1 MKKLMKP
8 LALLMAVVM
17 VTLTGC
23 GGSGSD
29 ESGSSIIIGQS
40 SEVANLNPMIQPRTP
55 DSNVQCLIFDY
66 LVIPDENLNYV
77 GDLAESWDISDDG
90 TVYTFHLQEGVKWH
104 DGEDFNADD
113 VVFTLTAL
121 ASPEYTGGNEGRV
134 MSIVGA
140 SEYQAGTADS
150 VEGIKKIDDYTV
162 EITLASPNAA
172 FLSNMYVAMLPE
184 HILGEESPADWG
196 NDDFNR
202 APIGTG
208 KYKFVEWE
216 AGQYISLERNDE
228 YFGTI

>member
-8 LALLMAVVM
+8 LAPSY
-17 VTLTGC
+17 
-23 GGSGSD
+23 GGRDGDTDGLRWERFD

-121 ASPEYTGGNEGRV
+121 ASPEYTGGNEGTRHV
-134 MSIVGA
+134 
-140 SEYQAGTADS
+140 YCRS
-150 VEGIKKIDDYTV
+150 V
-162 EITLASPNAA
+162 
-172 FLSNMYVAMLPE
+172 
-184 HILGEESPADWG
+184 
-196 NDDFNR
+196 
-202 APIGTG
+202 
-208 KYKFVEWE
+208 
-216 AGQYISLERNDE
+216 
-228 YFGTI
+228 

>member
-77 GDLAESWDISDDG
+77 GDLA
-90 TVYTFHLQEGVKWH
+90 
-104 DGEDFNADD
+104 
-113 VVFTLTAL
+113 
-121 ASPEYTGGNEGRV
+121 
-134 MSIVGA
+134 
-140 SEYQAGTADS
+140 
-150 VEGIKKIDDYTV
+150 
-162 EITLASPNAA
+162 
-172 FLSNMYVAMLPE
+172 
-184 HILGEESPADWG
+184 
-196 NDDFNR
+196 
-202 APIGTG
+202 
-208 KYKFVEWE
+208 
-216 AGQYISLERNDE
+216 
-228 YFGTI
+228 

>member
-29 ESGSSIIIGQS
+29 ESGSIIIGQS

-104 DGEDFNADD
+104 DE
-113 VVFTLTAL
+113 
-121 ASPEYTGGNEGRV
+121 R
-134 MSIVGA
+134 
-140 SEYQAGTADS
+140 
-150 VEGIKKIDDYTV
+150 
-162 EITLASPNAA
+162 
-172 FLSNMYVAMLPE
+172 
-184 HILGEESPADWG
+184 
-196 NDDFNR
+196 
-202 APIGTG
+202 
-208 KYKFVEWE
+208 
-216 AGQYISLERNDE
+216 ISMQMTWYLH
-228 YFGTI
+228 

>member
-90 TVYTFHLQEGVKWH
+90 TIYTFHLQEGVTWYLH
-104 DGEDFNADD
+104 
-113 VVFTLTAL
+113 
-121 ASPEYTGGNEGRV
+121 
-134 MSIVGA
+134 
-140 SEYQAGTADS
+140 
-150 VEGIKKIDDYTV
+150 
-162 EITLASPNAA
+162 
-172 FLSNMYVAMLPE
+172 
-184 HILGEESPADWG
+184 
-196 NDDFNR
+196 
-202 APIGTG
+202 
-208 KYKFVEWE
+208 
-216 AGQYISLERNDE
+216 
-228 YFGTI
+228 